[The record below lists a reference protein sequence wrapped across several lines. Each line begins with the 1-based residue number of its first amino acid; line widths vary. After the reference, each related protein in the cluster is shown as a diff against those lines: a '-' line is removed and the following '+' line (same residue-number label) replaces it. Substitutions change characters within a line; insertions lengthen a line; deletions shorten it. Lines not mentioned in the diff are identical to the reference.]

1 MRTSPAPHNL
11 PITLASAYGFS
22 ITALPL
28 TFVSIALF
36 SAKKCH
42 RLFIFYIL
50 RGIYDGNNFTLCTN
64 RLTGTD
70 VLGDFCE
77 VALRQIR
84 ISPDFNPNF
93 VVRHRTSSLGGSL
106 LRDFHSIP
114 ADAFWPFQRTHD
126 TSESFALKTA
136 RGLKSN

>member
-1 MRTSPAPHNL
+1 LR
-11 PITLASAYGFS
+11 FS

-36 SAKKCH
+36 SAKTNH

-70 VLGDFCE
+70 VLADFFD
-77 VALRQIR
+77 VARRR
-84 ISPDFNPNF
+84 IPN
-93 VVRHRTSSLGGSL
+93 RT
-106 LRDFHSIP
+106 RP
-114 ADAFWPFQRTHD
+114 P
-126 TSESFALKTA
+126 SEP
-136 RGLKSN
+136 